1 MGRRLQGHVLIIED
15 EMLIAMDIEHML
27 EDLGFDSFDI
37 ADSPS
42 QALAKAKA
50 QTPDLITADVRIVGG
65 TGIEAVSAIHDAL
78 GPIPTVYV
86 TGNLDVV
93 REQHA
98 PAVVE
103 KPISP
108 QSFAAACEWVLS
120 AEMHAPLTGSC

>member
-15 EMLIAMDIEHML
+15 EMLIAMDIEHRL
-27 EDLGFDSFDI
+27 EDLAFDSCDI
-37 ADSPS
+37 ADSPG
-42 QALAKAKA
+42 QALAKA
-50 QTPDLITADVRIVGG
+50 QVHTPDLITADVRIVGG
-65 TGIEAVSAIHDAL
+65 TGIEVVSAIHDAL

-86 TGNLDVV
+86 TGTLDML

-108 QSFAAACEWVLS
+108 RSFATACEW
-120 AEMHAPLTGSC
+120 ACRQAA